1 LRVEH
6 NDAWRASVSAPQGTA
21 FAMRIVWR
29 TPDKPAVS
37 SWHFLDTDGQ
47 LIADG
52 PERET
57 TYDPRRRPW
66 FRAAVNAN
74 GPASVGPYVSAST
87 DALTLSIAMPMAE
100 DKRAVIGADVTLET
114 ISRMLAENPVSEHSV
129 GYVFDENGKLIVH
142 SNPAAMAE
150 LVGGLSAGPSRG
162 TALAVN
168 DPAVATNMAVDV
180 VARGSD
186 TPGVSLVENDP
197 VLAAVEG
204 LLATSSEQADP
215 VEFRVG
221 NEPWL
226 ARISS
231 IGFSDLL
238 TGHRIVI
245 AAPITDFTEASAAL
259 LRKTLSIAST
269 LVLAGILVAL
279 LISRRISRALTALT
293 ADANRIGDL
302 DFQSRPLTHS
312 WISEINTLAR
322 ALSAARDA
330 IKTFAVY
337 VPRELVR
344 KIVASGQD
352 EAGAAVRREVT
363 VLFTDIRDFTTISEQ
378 HSPEAVV
385 DMLSAYFQTMN
396 VVVQRHNGV
405 IVQYLGDSIYAMW
418 NAPAENPH
426 HVEDGCRCTL
436 ALKAAIDAFNAA
448 NAEAGRPELITR
460 YGLHT
465 GIAVVGSVGAAE
477 RRQYTAMGD
486 MVNVASRLEG
496 MNKQFGTTILASA
509 AIRQRAENLA
519 DVAFRPLG
527 AASAKGR
534 NEQIEVFEM
543 IG

>member
-1 LRVEH
+1 MPAAAIR
-6 NDAWRASVSAPQGTA
+6 QA
-21 FAMRIVWR
+21 FRSWR
-29 TPDKPAVS
+29 TI
-37 SWHFLDTDGQ
+37 LC
-47 LIADG
+47 
-52 PERET
+52 
-57 TYDPRRRPW
+57 
-66 FRAAVNAN
+66 
-74 GPASVGPYVSAST
+74 
-87 DALTLSIAMPMAE
+87 
-100 DKRAVIGADVTLET
+100 
-114 ISRMLAENPVSEHSV
+114 SR
-129 GYVFDENGKLIVH
+129 
-142 SNPAAMAE
+142 
-150 LVGGLSAGPSRG
+150 PSR
-162 TALAVN
+162 
-168 DPAVATNMAVDV
+168 
-180 VARGSD
+180 
-186 TPGVSLVENDP
+186 
-197 VLAAVEG
+197 G

-322 ALSAARDA
+322 ALSSARDA

-385 DMLSAYFQTMN
+385 DMLSAYFQAMN

-405 IVQYLGDSIYAMW
+405 IVQYLGNSIYAMW

-486 MVNVASRLEG
+486 TVNVASRLEG

-519 DVAFRPLG
+519 DVAFRPAWRCQRQGPQRADRGVRNDRLRTGNLG
-527 AASAKGR
+527 FGSLCRTRLARYTPATDALSLRHPSATSLLHPKSTQFLSSGWMTD
-534 NEQIEVFEM
+534 IEIRHVRDGDVADIQRILEAPHVVRGTMRLPFHAEEVVRERIRHVEGTTKLVAVREGGVAGYAELVTHPGLARHRHAGEINM
-543 IG
+543 IATHPDHRGHGIGEIADVGDDRHG